1 MQIFVSVSIHCGSIF
16 GEKCE
21 KTLLVVVVVGWRMS
35 KPEIGSLD
43 VMTRSNQF
51 VEGQNNIFSGGK
63 PAKLP
68 SCITPNT
75 RNPFGAVAEIL
86 IYDRKE

>member
-1 MQIFVSVSIHCGSIF
+1 MIQLQSNLGRFLSGF

-21 KTLLVVVVVGWRMS
+21 KTLLVVVVGWPTS

-68 SCITPNT
+68 SCITQT
-75 RNPFGAVAEIL
+75 LEIL
-86 IYDRKE
+86 SEQWQKS

>member
-21 KTLLVVVVVGWRMS
+21 KTLLVVVVGWPTS

-68 SCITPNT
+68 SCITQT
-75 RNPFGAVAEIL
+75 LEIL
-86 IYDRKE
+86 SEQWQKS